1 MHVASSSEFF
11 MAPAMFQNSRER
23 LRGTTP
29 GKLVRGR
36 TKNWIGEA
44 RQLGRA
50 CSKCDRALN
59 IRASRQDREPQ
70 GPYPT
75 AVSRAELVLATASP
89 YGWWRRCGTGVIGI
103 ARRFFFKCD
112 FSHNRPGSRGTNIL
126 TEKLHFIN
134 QNDRGRP
141 IVKIR
146 AICSI

>member
-1 MHVASSSEFF
+1 MHVARSSEFF

-50 CSKCDRALN
+50 CPKCDRASN

-70 GPYPT
+70 GPCPT
-75 AVSRAELVLATASP
+75 DASRAGLVLATASP
-89 YGWWRRCGTGVIGI
+89 YGWWRRCGTRVIGI
-103 ARRFFFKCD
+103 ARKIFLQMWFFSQLARLARD
-112 FSHNRPGSRGTNIL
+112 
-126 TEKLHFIN
+126 
-134 QNDRGRP
+134 
-141 IVKIR
+141 
-146 AICSI
+146 